1 MINLR
6 YHIVSLTAVF
16 LAIGIGLTLGS
27 TFLDRA
33 TVENLDGQL
42 QNLETRLAD
51 RDEQIQELQGQLE
64 RSEAL
69 QTALDEQGSALL
81 TDRLDDVPVVVLASA
96 GVDEA
101 DVDGVLEALQTAGAD
116 VRGRWWLTER
126 FLLSSGG
133 DVTDLAAALGETSG
147 DPARLRRVAI
157 DSLAAELRAA
167 QQVRE
172 AAPAT
177 EDPGDDPEGDA
188 DPLAED
194 DDEDEPGP
202 DPGADADP
210 RPVPPED
217 EAAAADGDGDGA
229 EDAVDTDAGFT
240 PRTARALL
248 DAGFLVFDGVPGGPE
263 EPDLPAGVRIVVVG
277 GSSVVPDDLLVQPLV
292 QRLARGVGAPLRTVV
307 ASAMGDGTAVSEAV
321 ATIREDERLRTLVST
336 VDGLD
341 HFQGWVATVLAIED
355 LADGVVGHYGLGAGA
370 SALLPPLHDDP

>member
-157 DSLAAELRAA
+157 DALAAELRAA

-172 AAPAT
+172 PAPSTAG
-177 EDPGDDPEGDA
+177 PADDPEAEA

-194 DDEDEPGP
+194 GEGVEPGP
-202 DPGADADP
+202 DPGADVDP
-210 RPVPPED
+210 PPVPSED
-217 EAAAADGDGDGA
+217 EVAVADDDDGA
-229 EDAVDTDAGFT
+229 EDEVDTDAPAFT

-248 DAGFLVFDGVPGGPE
+248 DAGFLMFDAVPGGPE
-263 EPDLPAGVRIVVVG
+263 QPDLPAGVRIVVVG

-292 QRLARGVGAPLRTVV
+292 QRLTRGIGTPPRTVV
-307 ASAMGDGTAVSEAV
+307 ASAMGDGTAVSEVV

>member
-69 QTALDEQGSALL
+69 QAALDEQGSALL
-81 TDRLDDVPVVVLASA
+81 TDRLDDVPVVVLASS
-96 GVDEA
+96 GVDE
-101 DVDGVLEALQTAGAD
+101 DDIDGVLEALQTAGAD

-126 FLLSSGG
+126 FLLSNDG
-133 DVTDLAAALGETSG
+133 DVTDLAAALGESSA

-157 DSLAAELRAA
+157 DALAAELRAG
-167 QQVRE
+167 QQARE
-172 AAPAT
+172 PEPTAEEPV
-177 EDPGDDPEGDA
+177 EDP

-194 DDEDEPGP
+194 EAPVEPAPG
-202 DPGADADP
+202 PGADAEA
-210 RPVPPED
+210 PPPPSDD
-217 EAAAADGDGDGA
+217 ESVAADDPAAD
-229 EDAVDTDAGFT
+229 EVDADVVVPI

-248 DAGFLVFDGVPGGPE
+248 DAGFLVFDTVPGGPE
-263 EPDLPAGVRIVVVG
+263 EPDLPAGVRVVVVG

-292 QRLARGVGAPLRTVV
+292 QRLTRGIGTPPRTVV

-321 ATIREDERLRTLVST
+321 ATIRDDERLRSLVST
-336 VDGLD
+336 IDGLD

-370 SALLPPLHDDP
+370 SALLPPLHDP

>member
-69 QTALDEQGSALL
+69 QAALDEQGSALL

-101 DVDGVLEALQTAGAD
+101 DIDGVLDALQTAGAD

-126 FLLSSGG
+126 FLLSNGG
-133 DVTDLAAALGETSG
+133 DVTDLAAALGEESG

-157 DSLAAELRAA
+157 DALAAELRAG
-167 QQVRE
+167 QQARPAE
-172 AAPAT
+172 LPAT
-177 EDPGDDPEGDA
+177 EPDDEPEADE
-188 DPLAED
+188 DPLVED
-194 DDEDEPGP
+194 GVPAEPGAP
-202 DPGADADP
+202 
-210 RPVPPED
+210 PVPPED
-217 EAAAADGDGDGA
+217 ETAVADDDAGAAADA
-229 EDAVDTDAGFT
+229 DAAGPT

-248 DAGFLVFDGVPGGPE
+248 DAGFLRFDAVPGGAEAPG
-263 EPDLPAGVRIVVVG
+263 LPAGVRVVVVG

-292 QRLARGVGAPLRTVV
+292 QRLTRGIGTPTRTVV

-321 ATIREDERLRTLVST
+321 ATIRDDERLRTLVST

-341 HFQGWVATVLAIED
+341 HFQGWVATVLAVED

-370 SALLPPLHDDP
+370 TALLPPLHDP